1 MTDELEI
8 LKTVTTRLEKVNIP
22 YMITGSIAMNYY
34 AVPRMTRDIDI
45 VIELN
50 VVDVDKVFNI
60 FKDDFYIDQKMID
73 NAISEEGIFNV
84 IHNEKLIKI
93 DFIIRKSSEYR
104 KLEFNRRLPIDI
116 VGIKMW
122 LVSPEDL
129 VISKIIWAKDNMS
142 ELQVNDIDNLLNAVR
157 DIDRRYIEKWVT
169 LLGLKNVYRRLKL

>member
-1 MTDELEI
+1 ML
-8 LKTVTTRLEKVNIP
+8 
-22 YMITGSIAMNYY
+22 
-34 AVPRMTRDIDI
+34 RDIDI
-45 VIELN
+45 VVELN
-50 VVDVDKVFNI
+50 VIDVDKVFNI

-73 NAISEEGIFNV
+73 NAISEEGIFNI

-129 VISKIIWAKDNMS
+129 VISKLIWAKDNMS